1 MQNIIMKNLLE
12 KNKIRLAP
20 MASITNAPFRQ
31 ICIECGSGN
40 VTTEEIDA
48 VSLVNNKSEKTKIK
62 LSL

>member
-1 MQNIIMKNLLE
+1 MKNLLA

-31 ICIECGSGN
+31 ICIECGSGY

-48 VSLVNNKSEKTKIK
+48 VSLVNNKI
-62 LSL
+62 